1 MPSALTGH
9 DRDAAADDRSPGAG
23 ARAQSG
29 PDLASALARLRLD
42 GAIFLRGVYSEAWAY
57 ESVPGAD
64 ASALLAPGAP
74 RVILFHVV
82 ASGRAWIEVD
92 GEERLYAGAG
102 DVIVLPYGDTHRMG
116 GSGAA
121 TCTPLGTLIAPPP
134 WSEMPVVQLGGGGA
148 QTELVCGYLTCE
160 DPLFDPKLRAL
171 PPIFVVSPPQG
182 AARDWVR
189 AGIDYALSQTSMV
202 QTSISGGHL
211 EGPVQIPESLLVE
224 VLKLHLAS
232 APAAQ
237 QGWLRAIRDPL
248 LGRALAAI
256 HREPECK
263 WTVDSLAREA
273 NTSGSVLDERFREV
287 LGLAPIRYLAGWRMH
302 VAGDLLR
309 SSDLP
314 VAVVARRVGYDAE
327 EAFSRAFK
335 RTHGESPSV
344 WRTRRSQG
352 LS

>member
-9 DRDAAADDRSPGAG
+9 DRDAAADDRSPGPDVG
-23 ARAQSG
+23 RQTG
-29 PDLASALARLRLD
+29 PDLASALGRLRLD

-82 ASGRAWIEVD
+82 ANGRTWVEVD

-116 GSGAA
+116 GSAA
-121 TCTPLGTLIAPPP
+121 APCTPLGTLIAPPP
-134 WSEMPVVQLGGGGA
+134 WVEMPVVQLGGGGA
-148 QTELVCGYLTCE
+148 QTELVCGYLTCD

-171 PPIFVVSPPQG
+171 PPIFVVSPPEG

-189 AGIDYALSQTSMV
+189 AGIDYALAQTSMV
-202 QTSISGGHL
+202 QSSTSTGHL
-211 EGPVQIPESLLVE
+211 AGPVQIPESLLVE

-248 LGRALAAI
+248 LGPALAAI
-256 HREPECK
+256 HRAPECK
-263 WTVDSLAREA
+263 WTVDGLAREA
-273 NTSGSVLDERFREV
+273 STSGSVLDERFREV

-309 SSDLP
+309 GTDLP

-335 RTHGESPSV
+335 RAQGESPSV
-344 WRTRRSQG
+344 WRTHRS
-352 LS
+352 